1 MLNEINSEIF
11 KYFTKKDYPERLEKI
26 KYRFTQE
33 QYKNLTTMFESN
45 DYNTLKLLKEIIIQ
59 YEQSDK

>member
-1 MLNEINSEIF
+1 MLNEISSETF

-33 QYKNLTTMFESN
+33 QYKNLATMFESN
-45 DYNTLKLLKEIIIQ
+45 DYNTLKLLREIIIQ
-59 YEQSDK
+59 YEQSNK